1 MSSVREFG
9 AKGDGKADDTQA
21 LQHAFEKGD
30 GQVTLPRGEYLI
42 TRPLLVPLEKFGPVS
57 ISGSGGTAR
66 VIMAGAGPAFHIVGT
81 HKKSALPE
89 HFVDA
94 VWQRERL
101 PTLRDLEIVGRH
113 AQADGVR
120 IEGAMQP
127 TLHSLLI
134 RRCRHGVHLTN
145 RDRNVL
151 ISDCH
156 IYDNSG
162 IGIFLDRL
170 NLHQINI
177 TGSHISY
184 CKQGGIRIVA
194 CEIRNLQICGNDIE
208 YNFANDNETSADIL
222 FDCRE
227 GTVREGTIVGNTIQ
241 AKFSKN
247 GANIRMIG
255 AKDHPNAVGLFAISG
270 NLIGSQQT
278 NIHLQAARGVT
289 IAGNCIYSGQHHSIH
304 AEDSEHIVIGAN
316 TIDHNPE
323 YPGKST
329 DHIRLERCRNVSLTG
344 AILQHT
350 REPERDDEAS
360 VLVKDCQNVNVTGC
374 QILGGRRRGVA
385 IQSSSV
391 VRVADCTIR
400 GGKGDGYRCA
410 VEADPASKQVMAVN
424 NFVGKGGEGAIKM
437 AKETGVESG
446 NLILDA

>member
-9 AKGDGKADDTQA
+9 AKGDGKSDDTQA
-21 LQHAFEKGD
+21 LLHALEKGD
-30 GQVTLPRGEYLI
+30 GQVVLPRGEYRI
-42 TRPLLVPLEKFGPVS
+42 TRPLLVPLDKIGPLS

-66 VIMAGAGPAFHIVGT
+66 IIMAGAGPAFHLVGT

-89 HFVDA
+89 HFA
-94 VWQRERL
+94 EGVWQRERM
-101 PTLRDLEIVGRH
+101 PTLRDLEIVGTH

-127 TLHSLLI
+127 TLHTLLI
-134 RRCRHGVHLTN
+134 RRCRHGVHLVG
-145 RDRNVL
+145 RGRNVL

-156 IYDNSG
+156 IYDNHG
-162 IGIFLDRL
+162 IGVFLDRL

-184 CKQGGIRIVA
+184 CKQGGIRIVG

-208 YNFANDNETSADIL
+208 YNFDTAAETSADIL

-278 NIHLQAARGVT
+278 NIHLRAARGVT
-289 IAGNCIYSGQHHSIH
+289 VSGNCIYSGLLHSIH
-304 AEDSEHIVIGAN
+304 AEDSEHIVIGPN

-329 DHIRLERCRNVSLTG
+329 DHVRLERCRNVSLTG
-344 AILQHT
+344 VVLQHT
-350 REPERDDEAS
+350 REPEREDQAS
-360 VLVKDCQNVNVTGC
+360 VLVKECQNVNVTGC
-374 QILGGRRRGVA
+374 QILGARRRGVA
-385 IQSSSV
+385 IHGSSV

-400 GGKGDGYRCA
+400 GKKDYLCA
-410 VEADPASKQVMAVN
+410 VEADAASSHVMAVN
-424 NFVGKGGEGAIKM
+424 NFFGKGSDGALKM
-437 AKETGVESG
+437 AKETGVASG
-446 NLILDA
+446 NVVLEA